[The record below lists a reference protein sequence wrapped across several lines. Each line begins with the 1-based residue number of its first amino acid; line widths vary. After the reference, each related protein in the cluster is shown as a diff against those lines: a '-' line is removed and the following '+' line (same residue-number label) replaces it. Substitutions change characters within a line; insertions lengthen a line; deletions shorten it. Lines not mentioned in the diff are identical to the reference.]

1 MRHIR
6 LAEIRCFDRKVF
18 SLTFAF
24 FTHLLRLTTLAT
36 RVAKETS
43 TTCVQK
49 IVEVTQSDSFWYFEN
64 SQSFGMLRHAYCLTL
79 KM

>member
-24 FTHLLRLTTLAT
+24 LHIYYALQLWQHVLQKRPQQLASKKLLKLHKVTVFGIL
-36 RVAKETS
+36 
-43 TTCVQK
+43 K
-49 IVEVTQSDSFWYFEN
+49 IRNLLVCYVMPT
-64 SQSFGMLRHAYCLTL
+64 A
-79 KM
+79 

>member
-24 FTHLLRLTTLAT
+24 LHIYYALQLWQHVLQKRPQQLASKKLLKLH
-36 RVAKETS
+36 K
-43 TTCVQK
+43 
-49 IVEVTQSDSFWYFEN
+49 VTVFWYFEN